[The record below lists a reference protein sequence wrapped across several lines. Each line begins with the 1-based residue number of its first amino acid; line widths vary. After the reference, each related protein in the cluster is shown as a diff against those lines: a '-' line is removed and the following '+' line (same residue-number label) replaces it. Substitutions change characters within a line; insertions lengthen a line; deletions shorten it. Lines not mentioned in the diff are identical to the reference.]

1 MPKHETEIR
10 CMPVELRAEENESG
24 ALITGYPIVFN
35 QEIDMG
41 EWREVI
47 DAGSMGDGT
56 VLKDVM
62 LLTNHDRSTMPLARS
77 RRNNDRSTMK
87 LTPDQ
92 RGVAM
97 QAMLDTAGN
106 PRAKE
111 AYSAV
116 GRGDITGMSF
126 AFIASEERWE
136 DLDTEKPLRRI
147 MAFSWLPEV
156 SLVNEPAYKGTSVQV
171 ASEGEALD
179 SVRASLESARKQ
191 LAEERAR
198 EAEDARRTAA
208 FERLEKLQKE
218 VRA

>member
-1 MPKHETEIR
+1 MPKNETEIR
-10 CMPVELRAEENESG
+10 CMPVELRAEENEKG
-24 ALITGYPIVFN
+24 AVITGYPIVFN

-47 DAGSMGDGT
+47 DAGSMGDGA
-56 VLKDVM
+56 VLKDVK

-77 RRNNDRSTMK
+77 RRNNENSTMK

-92 RGVAM
+92 YGVAM
-97 QAMLDTAGN
+97 RAMLDTAGN

-116 GRGDITGMSF
+116 RRGDITGMSF

-147 MAFSWLPEV
+147 MAFGWISEV

-179 SVRASLESARKQ
+179 SVRASLESARAR
-191 LAEERAR
+191 LAEERAK
-198 EAEDARRTAA
+198 EQEQDRRRAA
-208 FERLEKLQKE
+208 LEILRK
-218 VRA
+218 